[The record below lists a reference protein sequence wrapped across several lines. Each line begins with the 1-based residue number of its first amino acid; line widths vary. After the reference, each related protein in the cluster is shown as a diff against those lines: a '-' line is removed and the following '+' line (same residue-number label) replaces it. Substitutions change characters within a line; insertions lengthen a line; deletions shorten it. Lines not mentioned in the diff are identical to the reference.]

1 MLKNSTFLYYY
12 TLSEDEEECGIY
24 DLTNFDQIDS
34 NAFAEVYKY
43 LDSLCVEVPESLV
56 RSILEKI

>member
-1 MLKNSTFLYYY
+1 MIQKSTILYYY
-12 TLSEDEEECGIY
+12 TLNEDEEECGVY
-24 DLTNFDQIDS
+24 DLATLNPANNDD
-34 NAFAEVYKY
+34 FAQVYDY